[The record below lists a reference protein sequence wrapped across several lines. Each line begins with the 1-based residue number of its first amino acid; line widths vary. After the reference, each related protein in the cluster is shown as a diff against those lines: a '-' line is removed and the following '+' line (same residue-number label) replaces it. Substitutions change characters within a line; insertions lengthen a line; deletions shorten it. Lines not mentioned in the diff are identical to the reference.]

1 MGKVKT
7 FINTKLWW
15 EKKKYTSISE
25 NKVKFAEV
33 EANGETFKPGDIGVR
48 EPGYKAV
55 FLAQES
61 WDLWQVLQYL

>member
-33 EANGETFKPGDIGVR
+33 EANGETFKPRDIGVR

-55 FLAQES
+55 FVAQES